1 MSIGL
6 NDKKLLKKKNI
17 KKSIKFHRPWT
28 KKLIRNPKYARRLFK
43 NISEKAQFKIFKK
56 PVTTELSLK
65 KAQKFNTLVLL
76 FDLIATKK
84 NIKNLMEK
92 IYKTKVTKVNTLI
105 TPKGFKK
112 AFIKLSPNYDALD
125 LANKIGF
132 I

>member
-1 MSIGL
+1 M
-6 NDKKLLKKKNI
+6 
-17 KKSIKFHRPWT
+17 
-28 KKLIRNPKYARRLFK
+28 IRNPKYANRLIK

-65 KAQKFNTLVLL
+65 KAQKCNTLVLL

-92 IYKTKVTKVNTLI
+92 IYKTKVIKVNTLI